1 MSVIRSAA
9 LAAALLAAAALAGPG
24 AQAQTAP
31 AQSAPAQTAPVQSA
45 TPAQPAA
52 PAYDEADARAVL
64 NARLAALR
72 TVIEMSPEQERLWA
86 PLEAAIRD
94 ASRDAAA
101 RRAQRLAAAEPA
113 TFLEVLG
120 RIADAEAA
128 RGRDL
133 RRFVDAATPFV
144 ASLTDAQK
152 RRIPAFLGMTDH
164 AGPAQPSAQL
174 WLFEEEEG

>member
-9 LAAALLAAAALAGPG
+9 LAAALLASAALAGPG

-31 AQSAPAQTAPVQSA
+31 AQSA
-45 TPAQPAA
+45 TPAQAVA

-101 RRAQRLAAAEPA
+101 RRAQRLTAAEPA
-113 TFLEVLG
+113 TFLVVLG

-144 ASLTDAQK
+144 ASITDAQK